1 MTKKRILVVDDER
14 DLCEILQFNLTTQGY
29 EVDIACS
36 AEEALNKNIQ
46 SYSLF
51 LLDVMMEEMSGF
63 ELLNILRNDR
73 NIKAPVIFVTAMT
86 SEQDLLRGFNLG
98 ADDYIKKPFSIQEV
112 IARVTVLIERFNV
125 NTQPENQEQI
135 VRLNSNEK
143 TLYIDK
149 KPIEFTKT
157 EYDIFTLLFTKPG
170 KVYSREDIMNHIWS
184 DHQNILGRTIDV
196 NITRIR
202 KKLGSWG
209 KCIATRSG
217 YGYYYNSKKVSLT

>member
-1 MTKKRILVVDDER
+1 MLKKRILVVDDEL
-14 DLCEILQFNLTTQGY
+14 DLCEILQFNLSAQGY
-29 EVDIACS
+29 QVDVANS
-36 AEEALNKNIQ
+36 AEQALNKDLKL
-46 SYSLF
+46 YSLF

-63 ELLNILRNDR
+63 ELLNILRNDK

-86 SEQDLLRGFNLG
+86 NEQDLLRGFNLG

-112 IARVTVLIERFNV
+112 IARVTVLIEKYTV
-125 NTQPENQEQI
+125 NTSEDKTEQA
-135 VRLNSNEK
+135 VRLSASEK

-157 EYDIFTLLFTKPG
+157 EYDIFTLLFTRPG
-170 KVYSREDIMNHIWS
+170 KVYSRDDIMQHIWS
-184 DHQNILGRTIDV
+184 DHQNVLGRTIDV

-202 KKLGSWG
+202 KKMGSWG

-217 YGYYYNSKKVSLT
+217 YGYYYNNKVTTL